1 MIELAAARFPGAR
14 GGVNACRAN
23 SNSNRKGKTMKEE
36 ETTIGTGKRA
46 PGGVQTHVHKVDG
59 EGRLI
64 AVVEVSGNAY
74 ARLGA
79 IAKAMWHSNKGFD
92 VSPSSVFG
100 ALIESRLDDLAIGI
114 DEGTNKVIGDVCD
127 YNANFFGYEYDIGEV
142 ERAVMKS
149 LDA

>member
-1 MIELAAARFPGAR
+1 
-14 GGVNACRAN
+14 
-23 SNSNRKGKTMKEE
+23 MKEE

-79 IAKAMWHSNKGFD
+79 IAEAMWHSNKGFD

-127 YNANFFGYEYDIGEV
+127 YNANFFGYEYDIGKV